1 MLENGGT
8 IVKQFYEEDAA
19 IRDAGKQSEVL
30 DLVSKLNSVLFAS
43 TIDNPNLSISYS
55 HSKSA
60 KGRKPGAKQSTDF
73 TDQQENHKQSESSD
87 NRPLASRSSAMQS
100 INENE
105 ERTSQ
110 NSQSLSRTNSAKLEL
125 NLPLELSRN
134 SSYSS
139 NYQQDDANLE
149 DKSDDEP
156 NEPNVSNVLLTPI
169 VTGNY
174 SITDQFMTPNYDEEE
189 KVSDFSNQSC
199 NTSCSSTP
207 AFHSKELAN
216 FERTKRLFDKEFET
230 IHSKQNSTRLLES
243 RQFPDDQQQA
253 NNNEDSDRRPMFAA
267 DPEQLELEDRCS
279 KLESQT
285 KELKSENKLLKLQLM
300 KYIDAISLLQSSDRD
315 AILKCANTATN
326 DSIEANDLSVL
337 SEQISE
343 RQASLMSKNNPH
355 PHRQQQPQ
363 PLNSDYT
370 KQQFSVNAYLNY
382 RDSIEYEAKLVQVA
396 EMHREIVEYNDRL
409 HRVLMQKDATIKRL
423 KGRRIERARSL
434 SVFDFR
440 NLKLN

>member
-19 IRDAGKQSEVL
+19 IRDAGKQSEIL

-43 TIDNPNLSISYS
+43 TIDNPNLSSSFSNS
-55 HSKSA
+55 HPA
-60 KGRKPGAKQSTDF
+60 KGRQPSAKQPTDLV
-73 TDQQENHKQSESSD
+73 DQQQEDNKPTTATDS
-87 NRPLASRSSAMQS
+87 NRPLPNQSRSSAMQS
-100 INENE
+100 IAENE
-105 ERTSQ
+105 ERTSL
-110 NSQSLSRTNSAKLEL
+110 NSNSLSRTNSSKLDL

-156 NEPNVSNVLLTPI
+156 NEPIVSNVLLTPI
-169 VTGNY
+169 GNY
-174 SITDQFMTPNYDEEE
+174 SVTDQFMTTNYDEEE

-216 FERTKRLFDKEFET
+216 FERTKRLFDKEFES

-243 RQFPDDQQQA
+243 RQFPGDHQA
-253 NNNEDSDRRPMFAA
+253 NEDSGESSGRRPLFAT
-267 DPEQLELEDRCS
+267 DPEQLELEDRIG
-279 KLESQT
+279 KLESQN
-285 KELKSENKLLKLQLM
+285 KELKSENKLLKIQLM

-315 AILKCANTATN
+315 AILKCANTATTTR
-326 DSIEANDLSVL
+326 DSIEECDLSVL

-343 RQASLMSKNNPH
+343 RQTSLLSKNNH
-355 PHRQQQPQ
+355 PHRPQQSQQP
-363 PLNSDYT
+363 P
-370 KQQFSVNAYLNY
+370 QFSVNAYLNY

-396 EMHREIVEYNDRL
+396 EMHGEIVEYNDRL

-423 KGRRIERARSL
+423 KGRRFAAC
-434 SVFDFR
+434 
-440 NLKLN
+440 

>member
-1 MLENGGT
+1 MKAMLENGGT
-8 IVKQFYEEDAA
+8 IVRQFYQDDAA
-19 IRDAGKQSEVL
+19 IRDASKQSEIL

-43 TIDNPNLSISYS
+43 TIDNPTLS
-55 HSKSA
+55 SA
-60 KGRKPGAKQSTDF
+60 SQSNPPKERKPKQPAEPTA
-73 TDQQENHKQSESSD
+73 DQQEDNKSD
-87 NRPLASRSSAMQS
+87 NRSLPNRSSAMQ
-100 INENE
+100 NENE
-105 ERTSQ
+105 ERTSL
-110 NSQSLSRTNSAKLEL
+110 NSNSLSRTNSSKLEL

-149 DKSDDEP
+149 DKSDDEL
-156 NEPNVSNVLLTPI
+156 NEPIVSNVLLTPI
-169 VTGNY
+169 VAGNY
-174 SITDQFMTPNYDEEE
+174 SVTDQFMATNYDEDE

-216 FERTKRLFDKEFET
+216 FERTKRLFDKEFES

-243 RQFPDDQQQA
+243 RQFPGDSQA
-253 NNNEDSDRRPMFAA
+253 NSEEAGESGRRPMFAA

-279 KLESQT
+279 KLESQN
-285 KELKSENKLLKLQLM
+285 KELKSENKLLKIQLM

-315 AILKCANTATN
+315 AILKCASTTTG
-326 DSIEANDLSVL
+326 DETNDLSEL

-343 RQASLMSKNNPH
+343 RQASLMSKNSH
-355 PHRQQQPQ
+355 PPY
-363 PLNSDYT
+363 NSDYT
-370 KQQFSVNAYLNY
+370 KQAFSVNAYLNY

-396 EMHREIVEYNDRL
+396 EMHGEIVEYNDRL

-423 KGRRIERARSL
+423 KGRRIEISL
-434 SVFDFR
+434 PTSNIRNISNIVNMFDQR
-440 NLKLN
+440 LD